1 MSHKQDGI
9 LKSLHDKT
17 IAKIEN
23 RISTLM
29 KMKKN
34 LTENEGAAAI
44 YANDPTTILIHY
56 LASLNP

>member
-17 IAKIEN
+17 MAKIEN

-29 KMKKN
+29 KMKK